1 MIKNISVFIDYLLLI
16 NSELKNNKKYLSFCT
31 WNLPK
36 YLISILQKIINVKLK
51 FFTYNY
57 MNSL

>member
-36 YLISILQKIINVKLK
+36 Y
-51 FFTYNY
+51 
-57 MNSL
+57 